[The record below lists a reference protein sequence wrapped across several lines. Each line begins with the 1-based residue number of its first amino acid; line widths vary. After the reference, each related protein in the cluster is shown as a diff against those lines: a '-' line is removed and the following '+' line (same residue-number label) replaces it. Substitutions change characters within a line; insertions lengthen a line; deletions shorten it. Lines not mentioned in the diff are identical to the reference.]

1 MSGYGSCYGVE
12 IVRHN
17 ETAWKLYMSDVADM
31 RNHINPLYENLL
43 KIVGKTEDGN
53 IKVPSGKAFVELL
66 DTFYYAVYT
75 MTQKKAIKKE
85 MSSEKSESDHRKVLF
100 PSDIE
105 EIGGSSFKRINQDDD
120 TNEDVGDNF
129 CADND
134 SDNGSIDMEKI

>member
-1 MSGYGSCYGVE
+1 MSGYGSCYEVE

-43 KIVGKTEDGN
+43 KIVGKTKDSN
-53 IKVPSGKAFVELL
+53 IKVYSEKAFVEQF

-75 MTQKKAIKKE
+75 MTQKKVIKKE
-85 MSSEKSESDHRKVLF
+85 RSSEKSEADHRKFVFL
-100 PSDIE
+100 SDIE
-105 EIGGSSFKRINQDDD
+105 EIGGFSFKRINQDDD

-134 SDNGSIDMEKI
+134 SDNGSIDIEKI